1 MYQKWFVIINPTS
14 GNGKSKKLWPVIY
27 NELIKNEF
35 DFEFSF
41 TEFKN
46 HSTILVQDY
55 LLKGFT
61 NFISIGGDGT
71 LHNIVNGI
79 FQLNPNNLNE
89 IKLGVIPIGT
99 GNDWV
104 KTYQI
109 STDIKKAIQTIKK
122 QYTIQQ
128 DIGKI
133 ELANMEYPYFFNNL
147 AGIGFDGF
155 VVNKVNKFKYLGF
168 LAYLTGAL
176 VSLTKFK
183 KNNLK
188 INFNSVELKG
198 KSLMFLF
205 GICKYSGGGMRLTKD
220 VKVKDGL
227 FDISYVQYINLLT
240 VILNIFNLFNGKI
253 TNHKVVETFKT
264 NEIQVEIL
272 SNHKAF
278 IQADGE
284 LIPTGD
290 FKVSILPKAIQFII
304 PEIKS

>member
-1 MYQKWFVIINPTS
+1 MQQKWFVIINPTS
-14 GNGKSKKLWPVIY
+14 GNGKSKKRWPAIS
-27 NELIKNEF
+27 NELFKNDIE
-35 DFEFSF
+35 FEFLF
-41 TEFKN
+41 TEYSN

-55 LLKGFT
+55 ILKGFT

-79 FQLNPNNLNE
+79 LQLNPTNLNE
-89 IKLGVIPIGT
+89 LKIGVIPIGT

-104 KTYQI
+104 KTYGI
-109 STDIKKAIQTIKK
+109 TTNYKKAIQTIKNE
-122 QYTIQQ
+122 YVIQQ

-133 ELANMEYPYFFNNL
+133 EFSNLKYPYYFNNL

-155 VVNKVNKFKYLGF
+155 VVNKVNKYKYLGF

-176 VSLTKFK
+176 VSLTNFK

-188 INFNSVELKG
+188 IKFNSVELKG

-205 GICKYSGGGMRLTKD
+205 GICKYSGGGMQLTKD
-220 VKVKDGL
+220 VNVRDGL
-227 FDISYVQYINLLT
+227 FDISYIKSIDLMT

-253 TNHKVVETFKT
+253 TNHKLVKT
-264 NEIQVEIL
+264 YKSNEIEVEIL
-272 SNHKAF
+272 SKHNTY

-284 LIPTGD
+284 LIPTNN
-290 FKVSILPKAIQFII
+290 FKVSIVPKAIQFIV
-304 PEIKS
+304 PEVKS